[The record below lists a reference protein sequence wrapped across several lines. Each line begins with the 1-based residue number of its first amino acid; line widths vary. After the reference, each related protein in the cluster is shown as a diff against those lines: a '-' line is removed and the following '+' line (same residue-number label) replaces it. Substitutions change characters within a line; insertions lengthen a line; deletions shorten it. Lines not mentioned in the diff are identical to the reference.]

1 MTDLLNAELTE
12 ADLGT
17 VTGGVGRAENSV
29 ALKGKVDIETR
40 FGRQYYYYHV
50 VNGDQ
55 LSTIAQHFK
64 TTTADLMKMNPQ
76 ITNANALY
84 VGQRLRVPG
93 EK

>member
-1 MTDLLNAELTE
+1 MTDLLNAELAE
-12 ADLGT
+12 ADLGA
-17 VTGGVGRAENSV
+17 VTGGVSQTGSGTV
-29 ALKGKVDIETR
+29 LKGKIDTETK
-40 FGRQYYYYHV
+40 FGREYYYYHV

-84 VGQRLRVPG
+84 VGQRIRVPG